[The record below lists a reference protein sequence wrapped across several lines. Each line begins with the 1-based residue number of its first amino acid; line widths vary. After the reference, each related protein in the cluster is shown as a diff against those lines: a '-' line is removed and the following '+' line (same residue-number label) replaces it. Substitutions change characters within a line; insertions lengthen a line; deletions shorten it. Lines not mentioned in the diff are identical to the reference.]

1 MVKLAA
7 NLTMMFTEH
16 AFLDRFAAAARA
28 GFSAVEF
35 LFPYEFE
42 PGQIADQLE
51 RHALELALFNLPPG
65 DWEAGD
71 RGLAALAA
79 RREEFE
85 QSVTTA
91 LRYAAVLR
99 PHRLHMMSGLA
110 NPADET
116 AVAAYRSALHHACQ
130 AAAAQG
136 LSLVVEPINGRDMPG
151 YFLNDFN
158 RAARTIA
165 ELDQSNLALQYDIYH
180 RQIIHG
186 DVIRSLETMLPLIG
200 HIQLAAV
207 PARHEPGS
215 GELDDA
221 RILRHLDAI
230 GYQGYVGL
238 EYRPAGDTLAG
249 LAWREQLQF

>member
-16 AFLDRFAAAARA
+16 DFLDRFAAAAKA

-35 LFPYEFE
+35 LFPYAYE
-42 PGQIADQLE
+42 PEQIAEQLE
-51 RHALELALFNLPPG
+51 RHGLELALFNLPPG
-65 DWEAGD
+65 DWDAGD
-71 RGLAALAA
+71 RGMAALPA
-79 RREEFE
+79 RRAEFE

-91 LRYAAVLR
+91 LRYAAILR

-110 NPADET
+110 DRANAD
-116 AVAAYRSALHHACQ
+116 AVAAYRSSLVHACQ

-136 LSLVVEPINGRDMPG
+136 LSLVIEPINGRDMPG

-158 RAARTIA
+158 WAAQTIA
-165 ELDQSNLALQYDIYH
+165 ELDQPNLALQYDIYH

-186 DVIRSLETMLPLIG
+186 DVIRSIDALLPIIG

-207 PARHEPGS
+207 PDRHEPGS

-221 RILRHLDAI
+221 RILGHLDTV
-230 GYQGYVGL
+230 GYEGFVGL

-249 LAWREQLQF
+249 LVWRQQLGF